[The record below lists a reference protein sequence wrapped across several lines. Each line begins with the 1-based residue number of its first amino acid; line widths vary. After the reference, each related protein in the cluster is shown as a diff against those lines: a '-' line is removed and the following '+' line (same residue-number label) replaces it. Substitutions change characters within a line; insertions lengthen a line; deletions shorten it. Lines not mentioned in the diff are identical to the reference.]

1 MSTAL
6 MLGAQVSPAALNHD
20 SNAAVTVIDDASTFT
35 IDNGIVTAPQ
45 RSRDTV
51 KIHGLP
57 MA

>member
-1 MSTAL
+1 